1 MGGALSTFLFLCP
14 SHRDYR
20 EIALLDPAGD
30 HQFLFHDYASIEL
43 EQMLAPLPEAFEIA
57 DIEQEIER
65 IVSKYHG
72 MDIDGV
78 ISTDDY
84 PGSTLASIVAER
96 FRLPG
101 VPPCADLLCQHK
113 YHARVAQRVAAPQAV
128 PEFELLNSECR
139 SKNLHFP
146 FFIKPVKSFF
156 SIGAYRIADE
166 PSLRQLGKLGTL
178 PECFFAPFRILFE
191 KYTGL
196 DFGLSRVL
204 AETLLEGQQAT
215 FEGYIYAGKL
225 YTTGVVDS
233 IMYPGK
239 LAFQRFQYP
248 SSLPESVQTKIAE
261 IAAAVMLE
269 IGINNG
275 IFNIEFMYNEH
286 RDTIHIIEINPRM
299 ASQFADLFEKVD
311 GLNTYSILLDL
322 ALGRQ
327 PAVKR
332 RQGRYKVAAS
342 CVLRLFEDRHI
353 LKVPTT
359 AQIALLLKKFPD
371 ARVEILASEGKK
383 LSQQLQDGQSY
394 RYGVVSIGGRDISD
408 IQSTLEQFHDELPFV
423 MERIG
428 LLRER
433 VSQHS
438 G

>member
-1 MGGALSTFLFLCP
+1 
-14 SHRDYR
+14 
-20 EIALLDPAGD
+20 
-30 HQFLFHDYASIEL
+30 
-43 EQMLAPLPEAFEIA
+43 MLAPLPEAFEIA

-72 MDIDGV
+72 MGIDGV
-78 ISTDDY
+78 VSTDDY

-96 FRLPG
+96 FGLRG
-101 VPPCADLLCQHK
+101 VSPRADLLCQHK
-113 YHARVAQRVAAPQAV
+113 YHARVAQRVATPEAV

-139 SKNLHFP
+139 SASLPLP

-156 SIGAYRIADE
+156 SIGAYRIDDE
-166 PSLRQLGKLGTL
+166 LSLHQLAKLGTL
-178 PECFFAPFRILFE
+178 PERFFAPFRILFE

-196 DFGLSRVL
+196 DFGAGRVL

-215 FEGYIYAGKL
+215 FEGYIYGGKL
-225 YTTGVVDS
+225 YPTGVVDS
-233 IMYPGK
+233 IMFPGT
-239 LAFQRFQYP
+239 LAFQRFRYP

-261 IAAAVMLE
+261 IAADVMHE
-269 IGINNG
+269 IGFNNG
-275 IFNIEFMYNEH
+275 IFNIEFMYNKH

-332 RQGRYKVAAS
+332 RQGKYKMAAS

-353 LKVPTT
+353 LKVPTP
-359 AQIALLLKKFPD
+359 AEIDLLLKKFPD
-371 ARVEILASEGKK
+371 ARVEVLADEGKN
-383 LSQQLQDGQSY
+383 LSQQLQDGRSY
-394 RYGVVSIGGRDISD
+394 RYGVVSIGGQNMHDILN
-408 IQSTLEQFHDELPFV
+408 IFEQFHHGLPFV
-423 MERIG
+423 MEPIESP
-428 LLRER
+428 REL
-433 VSQHS
+433 SQHA